1 MAKGK
6 RRGRGEGTVYQRKD
20 GRWVAEITLEDGKRK
35 PLYGKTQAE
44 AIGKRDKALLEQK
57 QGILATGP
65 KQRLDSYLERWLE
78 EVCKPTVRLSTYI
91 KYRGILKNHLNP
103 TLGHIQI
110 QKLTAQQVQTLY
122 ARKVKDGLS
131 PKMVRLIHV
140 VLREALK
147 NAKRWR
153 IISYNVCE
161 DVSLPRQTRKE
172 IHPLTREQAHALLEA
187 ARGHRLETMLTLA
200 LTTGM
205 RRGEILA
212 LRWSDISFE
221 EKRLFV
227 RRTVDRLSGHSF
239 VESEPKTQKGR
250 RTITLPQFVL
260 ETLLQQ
266 RVHVDAAKEKA
277 KTKWVDHD
285 LVFPNGI
292 GGFTDPVCLGR
303 WFKKLLKEAGLPGIR
318 FHDLRHSAATILLSM
333 GANPKVVQ
341 ELLGHSSIVMTM
353 DIYDHVLPLMQRDEM
368 DKWDDLF

>member
-147 NAKRWR
+147 NAKRW
-153 IISYNVCE
+153 S
-161 DVSLPRQTRKE
+161 QTRKE

-292 GGFTDPVCLGR
+292 GGFTDPVCY
-303 WFKKLLKEAGLPGIR
+303 
-318 FHDLRHSAATILLSM
+318 LRHSAATILLSM